1 MKRQIR
7 RNVFET
13 NSSSVHSIA
22 ITPDGREPS
31 NLPINEQGK
40 IEVALGYFGKED
52 RLYTEQIDKLSYL
65 MTCIY
70 YMYCQDCVD
79 MVEQREFQ
87 LIEKTLCKYSGAAGI
102 EVVSVNNAYLD
113 HQSIPYGSLEIINV
127 WDEDE
132 ILNFVFNKN
141 VMLRTGCD

>member
-1 MKRQIR
+1 MRRQIR
-7 RNVFET
+7 NRIFET
-13 NSSSVHSIA
+13 NSSSVHSIV
-22 ITPDGREPS
+22 ITPNGREPS
-31 NLPINEQGK
+31 NLPINERGN
-40 IEVALGYFGKED
+40 IEVALGHFGKED

-70 YMYCQDCVD
+70 YMADQDCIY
-79 MVEQREFQ
+79 MMEQREFQ
-87 LIEKTLCKYSGAAGI
+87 LIEDAICKYSGASGI
-102 EVVSVNNAYLD
+102 EVVSVDNAYLD
-113 HQSIPYGSLEIINV
+113 HQSVPYGSLEIINV